1 MKGKTFFTSV
11 EDSKNLLKKF
21 ELLKNSNNSKKE
33 ISKLFSIIC
42 RKEDYIKI
50 YNTALNSNDYH
61 LLLFDDSFFQF
72 ELSEFDKKPLLRYS
86 FYQTPYDFLPYKEY
100 LESKDLKFNEVGYEY
115 QDEYE
120 QVLNEAPIKETFLS
134 IRYDYSEKEYKT
146 GVHSVSHFHIG
157 FRSPIRITSSIFIT
171 PLLFVI
177 FIIKNV
183 YSKKWPSLINDD
195 DFLKQYKKVKD
206 KCESIEETF
215 FQELDKIELY
225 LV

>member
-21 ELLKNSNNSKKE
+21 ELLKNSNDSKKQ
-33 ISKLFSIIC
+33 ISSLFSKIC
-42 RKEDYIKI
+42 RKEDYMKT
-50 YNTALNSNDYH
+50 YDTALNSNDYH

-86 FYQTPYDFLPYKEY
+86 FYQSPYDFLTYEEY
-100 LESKDLKFNEVGYEY
+100 LKSEDLKFCAVGYER

-120 QVLNEAPIKETFLS
+120 QLLNEAPRKETFLS

-146 GVHSVSHFHIG
+146 GVHSISHFHIG
-157 FRSPIRITSSIFIT
+157 FRNSIRITSSIFIT

-183 YSKKWPSLINDD
+183 YSNKWPSLIKDE
-195 DFLKQYKKVKD
+195 DFLEQYKKIKD
-206 KCESIEETF
+206 KCESIDDTF

>member
-1 MKGKTFFTSV
+1 MKGINFFTSV
-11 EDSKNLLKKF
+11 EDTRILLKKF
-21 ELLKNSNNSKKE
+21 ELLKNSNDSKQQ
-33 ISKLFSIIC
+33 ISSLFSNIC
-42 RKEDYIKI
+42 RKEDYVKT

-72 ELSEFDKKPLLRYS
+72 ELSEISKKPLLRYS
-86 FYQTPYDFLPYKEY
+86 FYQCPYDFLTYEEY
-100 LESKDLKFNEVGYEY
+100 LKSEDLNFYDVGYER
-115 QDEYE
+115 QNEYE
-120 QVLNEAPIKETFLS
+120 QVLNEAPRKETFLS

-157 FRSPIRITSSIFIT
+157 FRNSIRITSSIFIT
-171 PLLFVI
+171 PLLFVT

-183 YSKKWPSLINDD
+183 YSNKWPSLIEDD
-195 DFLKQYKKVKD
+195 NFLKQYTKVKS
-206 KCESIEETF
+206 KCESIEDTF